1 MEELEIFYVC
11 QIGTALDR
19 YPDYLERVGCYT
31 CAADTR
37 DLSKKILE
45 SRVFV
50 KPFNT
55 ELC

>member
-19 YPDYLERVGCYT
+19 CADYLERVGCYT